1 MFDLKSLSENIQH
14 NCHISDALYAG
25 HYTMCIFLL
34 KMREY
39 YRWEKGFPLSQ
50 SLPRKDV
57 GNWLTARE
65 DFWNELDDQPFAP
78 ITLNNEDFDP
88 FASRA
93 INAYLNPLGY
103 VYSGGVGLFHKP
115 YFFLGKLEKQ
125 ESHHG
130 INLLVSS
137 EEYAR
142 DLIAPPAMLLDDT
155 VFIRKESLRRAIWER
170 IEEWRLKKRQDTPMA
185 RALTWYQVQQN
196 MDDDMEAV
204 LDHLTNH
211 ETEAVFL
218 HESGEAMVSNLLG
231 PQWEE
236 LLASLPRSRAELLAR
251 AVRDHLADCLSTLP
265 VLLETE
271 NTPSL
276 HFYFANFTGMRREL
290 FPEAF
295 GAYQCWVDSG
305 SLSSLKRICDSGR
318 EHWQE
323 TAQQILSL
331 YRAQTDD
338 LEQSIEKLCCI
349 ST

>member
-1 MFDLKSLSENIQH
+1 MFDLKSLSENVQH
-14 NCHISDALYAG
+14 NCHISDARFAG

-50 SLPRKDV
+50 ALPRNDV

-65 DFWNELDDQPFAP
+65 RLWDELDELPFSP
-78 ITLNNEDFDP
+78 LSIGGNDFEP
-88 FASRA
+88 FASKA
-93 INAYLNPLGY
+93 INAQLNPLGY
-103 VYSGGVGLFHKP
+103 VYSGGIGLFHKP
-115 YFFLGKLEKQ
+115 HFFLGKLERRETQ
-125 ESHHG
+125 HG
-130 INLLVSS
+130 ISLLVSS
-137 EEYAR
+137 KEYAR
-142 DLIAPPAMLLDDT
+142 DLTAPPAMLLDDT
-155 VFIRKESLRRAIWER
+155 VFIRQESLRRAIWER
-170 IEEWRLKKRQDTPMA
+170 VEEWRMKQRPDTPMA
-185 RALTWYQVQQN
+185 RALAWYQVKQKL
-196 MDDDMEAV
+196 DDDMEAV
-204 LDHLTNH
+204 LDHLTHH

-218 HESGEAMVSNLLG
+218 HESGEAMVGNLLG

-295 GAYQCWVDSG
+295 EAYQRWVDSG
-305 SLSSLKRICDSGR
+305 SLSPLKHICHSGR
-318 EHWQE
+318 EHWRE
-323 TAQQILSL
+323 MAQQILAL

-349 ST
+349 NV